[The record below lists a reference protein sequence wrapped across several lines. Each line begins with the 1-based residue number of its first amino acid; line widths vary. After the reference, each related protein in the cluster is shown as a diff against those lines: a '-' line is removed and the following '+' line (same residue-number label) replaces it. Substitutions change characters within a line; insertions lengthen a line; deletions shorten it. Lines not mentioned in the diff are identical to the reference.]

1 MCSAPQIR
9 CPIRRRTDMVAR
21 VSDGESHSP
30 FTHKS
35 GNIEMLLVII
45 LALLVIPTKS
55 LMPLAAINVDFTFDA
70 AVAIAGL
77 LSYIGLFGYIF
88 WPQGT
93 SGKSLP
99 KADVRIEVL
108 AVAELPCTPRCPL
121 DLDQ

>member
-1 MCSAPQIR
+1 MCSATQIR
-9 CPIRRRTDMVAR
+9 RPVCHRTYEAAR
-21 VSDGESHSP
+21 ASDSESHFP
-30 FTHKS
+30 LTHKS

-55 LMPLAAINVDFTFDA
+55 LMPLAAINVDLTFDA